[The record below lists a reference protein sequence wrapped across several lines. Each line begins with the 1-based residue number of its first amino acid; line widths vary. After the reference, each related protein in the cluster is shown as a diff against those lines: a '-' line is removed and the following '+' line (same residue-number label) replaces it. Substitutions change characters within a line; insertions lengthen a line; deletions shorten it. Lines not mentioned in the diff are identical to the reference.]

1 MEIGLGSELER
12 FQRIDRFRLCAGGRA
27 HEFAWSAV
35 DRRDAH
41 GYVAARTELDK
52 LLLDHARA
60 AGAEVRE
67 ACDAVGAWVVNGV
80 VRGIQ
85 VRVDGGQ
92 EELRAHVVVAADG
105 ASSRI
110 ARSLNIAPRNGRV
123 GIAVRNVLDAKLDDD
138 GRIDLHFS
146 LPHGHG
152 LLPGYAWVFPL
163 RGGQANVGVALL
175 RLSPRWNVNMRDL
188 LQAFVSSLPRS
199 WDLAQ
204 GQDVVRSP
212 QLRGWRVPMGFAVWP
227 PWRPGLLLAG
237 DAAGVAE
244 PLFGEGIST
253 ALRSGLAAGQAA
265 LDALSRGDAADLS
278 AYEHV
283 LRDYWGRYYR
293 PARAFV
299 RIAGQPLLARALVET
314 GTRLP
319 GLAPL
324 TYKAVAKVCH

>member
-1 MEIGLGSELER
+1 
-12 FQRIDRFRLCAGGRA
+12 
-27 HEFAWSAV
+27 
-35 DRRDAH
+35 
-41 GYVAARTELDK
+41 
-52 LLLDHARA
+52 
-60 AGAEVRE
+60 
-67 ACDAVGAWVVNGV
+67 
-80 VRGIQ
+80 
-85 VRVDGGQ
+85 
-92 EELRAHVVVAADG
+92 
-105 ASSRI
+105 
-110 ARSLNIAPRNGRV
+110 
-123 GIAVRNVLDAKLDDD
+123 
-138 GRIDLHFS
+138 
-146 LPHGHG
+146 
-152 LLPGYAWVFPL
+152 
-163 RGGQANVGVALL
+163 
-175 RLSPRWNVNMRDL
+175 
-188 LQAFVSSLPRS
+188 
-199 WDLAQ
+199 
-204 GQDVVRSP
+204 
-212 QLRGWRVPMGFAVWP
+212 MGFAVWP

-299 RIAGQPLLARALVET
+299 RIAGQPLLARAFVET